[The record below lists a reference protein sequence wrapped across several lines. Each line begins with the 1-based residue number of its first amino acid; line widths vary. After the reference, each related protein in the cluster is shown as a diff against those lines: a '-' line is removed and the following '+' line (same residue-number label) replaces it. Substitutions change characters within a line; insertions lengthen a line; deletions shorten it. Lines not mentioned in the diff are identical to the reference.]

1 MRGKGRKQVIA
12 QKSQG
17 QPLWTPSLWWVSPAG
32 WAGTRGLWAL
42 SPVWDQCRPRG
53 CCPVTGWCPS
63 PGGGPPR
70 QHCRSRGAKLSGQPW
85 QKSPRL
91 GDGDAAPSAAHGHP
105 VATLISPANSWP
117 WSVPSAHSAQARGPD
132 KPSASSPQGRAP
144 PVSFPSSVR
153 GGKRCTS
160 ALTPGC
166 TWLLHP
172 AFRAISTH
180 AHMYTPA
187 RTLSDTHTMLLCA
200 RRTPTLPCHLRV
212 VAPKS
217 VVK

>member
-1 MRGKGRKQVIA
+1 MDA
-12 QKSQG
+12 QPLVG
-17 QPLWTPSLWWVSPAG
+17 QPCRMGGHARAVGTQPGLGPVPAERLLPSDGVVPKPW
-32 WAGTRGLWAL
+32 RGAPQAAL
-42 SPVWDQCRPRG
+42 QEPR
-53 CCPVTGWCPS
+53 
-63 PGGGPPR
+63 
-70 QHCRSRGAKLSGQPW
+70 AKLSGQPW

-153 GGKRCTS
+153 GGKRCPS

-166 TWLLHP
+166 TWLPHP
-172 AFRAISTH
+172 AVGAISTH